1 MREKIPALP
10 SSRERE
16 KLQPV
21 RLTNDARFNFV
32 CWIVAPIHQCRRRFP
47 PQKTGGSCIR
57 SLSLVINDHS
67 FVSQLLSLRREMA
80 EPGGIINR
88 NVGVAR
94 LLRIM
99 EKGISAC
106 EYDFRLILRTTSKH
120 GFFSTN
126 RRYRNF

>member
-10 SSRERE
+10 SSQERE

-80 EPGGIINR
+80 ESGGNNKPQCGRCEIITHNGKR
-88 NVGVAR
+88 NQCMRIR
-94 LLRIM
+94 LPTNSSNHFQTRI
-99 EKGISAC
+99 
-106 EYDFRLILRTTSKH
+106 
-120 GFFSTN
+120 FFN
-126 RRYRNF
+126 